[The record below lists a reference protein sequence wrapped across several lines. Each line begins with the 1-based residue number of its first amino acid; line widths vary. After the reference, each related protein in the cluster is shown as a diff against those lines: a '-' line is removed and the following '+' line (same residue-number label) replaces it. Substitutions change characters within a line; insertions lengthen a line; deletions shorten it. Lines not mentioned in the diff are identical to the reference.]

1 MSANSNPELADKGGN
16 GSGNGE
22 EQAVEGESGQ
32 ATEEHDRMAQP
43 VDREEAPRLPFAVV
57 GIGASAGGLEA
68 FSEFFDA
75 MPPDSGMS
83 FVLIQHLPPE
93 RESMM
98 ASILSKHTKL
108 PVREVVDGIGVKPN
122 HVYIIRPGNT

>member
-57 GIGASAGGLEA
+57 GIGASAGGIEA
-68 FSEFFDA
+68 FGEFFRH
-75 MPPDSGMS
+75 MPVTSGMA
-83 FVLIQHLPPE
+83 FVLIQHLPPD
-93 RESMM
+93 RTSMM
-98 ASILSKHTKL
+98 ADIISKYTQMAVAQVEDGMK
-108 PVREVVDGIGVKPN
+108 VRPD
-122 HVYIIRPGNT
+122 HVY